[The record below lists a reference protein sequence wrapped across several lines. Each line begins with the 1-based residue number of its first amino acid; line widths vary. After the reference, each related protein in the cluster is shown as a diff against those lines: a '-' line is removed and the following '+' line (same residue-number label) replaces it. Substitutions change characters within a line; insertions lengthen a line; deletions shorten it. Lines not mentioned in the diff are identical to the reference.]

1 MEIYHWIGGHG
12 FDLLEGVGI
21 IASLTFAGLAFRR
34 EEKAR
39 HTANLLAITAAH
51 RAIWSE
57 LFRQPKLA
65 RVLDPEADLAAQPVT
80 TEESFFV
87 TFLILHLNVTF
98 KASVRRMFATPEALT
113 RDMRQFFSLPIPKAV
128 WEQSRPLQD
137 GTFVAFVENALNSS
151 KVDS

>member
-12 FDLLEGVGI
+12 FDLLEAVGI
-21 IASLTFAGLAFRR
+21 IASLIFAGLAFRR
-34 EEKAR
+34 EEKSR

-51 RAIWSE
+51 REIWSE
-57 LFRQPKLA
+57 LFHQPKLA
-65 RVLDPEADLAAQPVT
+65 RVLDPKADLAAQPVT

-98 KASVRRMFATPEALT
+98 KASVRRMFVTPEALT

-128 WEQSRPLQD
+128 WEKSRPLQD
-137 GTFVAFVENALNSS
+137 GTFVAFVENALN
-151 KVDS
+151 